1 MLSGCTRT
9 NYPDEIPPNGE
20 KAMNSFL
27 NALGVK
33 EPPAWLE
40 HAAPALHILLI
51 LVLAWLA
58 LKVAGRGLRK
68 IREVLEERSTS
79 PDDQKRIRTL
89 AQVFR
94 YVVNIAIGLVAGML
108 VLSELGISIT
118 PILATAGVAGIAV
131 GFGAQSLVKDYFSG
145 IFLLVEDQI
154 RQGDVVA
161 IADKAGLVEEIT
173 LRYVRLR
180 DFEGNV
186 HFVPNGAIGTVTN
199 RSRDFAF
206 ALVEVGVAYR
216 ENVDEALEIMR
227 EVGEEMRADS
237 SFGPRILEPTEIVGV
252 ENWADSAVVLR
263 CRLKVK
269 PLEQWNVR
277 REFLRRLKHAYDRRG
292 IEIPYP
298 HLTLYA
304 GQNKDGSAP
313 PLRIARHAA
322 AR

>member
-1 MLSGCTRT
+1 
-9 NYPDEIPPNGE
+9 
-20 KAMNSFL
+20 MNALL
-27 NALGVK
+27 NALGV
-33 EPPAWLE
+33 ETLPAWVE
-40 HAAPALHILLI
+40 HAMPIFHVLLI
-51 LVLAWLA
+51 LLLAWIA
-58 LKVAGRGLRK
+58 LHVANRAIRKLR
-68 IREVLEERSTS
+68 EMLEARSVN

-89 AQVFR
+89 GRVFR
-94 YVVNIAIGLVAGML
+94 YIANVVIILVAGML
-108 VLSELGISIT
+108 VLTELGISIA
-118 PILATAGVAGIAV
+118 PILATAGVAGIAI
-131 GFGAQSLVKDYFSG
+131 GFGAQSLIKDYFSG

-199 RSRDFAF
+199 RSREFAF
-206 ALVEVGVAYR
+206 ALIDAGVAYR
-216 ENVDEALEIMR
+216 EDVDEALEVMR
-227 EVGEEMRADS
+227 RVGEALRADS
-237 SFGPRILEPTEIVGV
+237 AFGPRILEPIEIVGV
-252 ENWADSAVVLR
+252 ENWADSAVILR

-277 REFLRRLKHAYDRRG
+277 REFLRRLKRAFDERG

-313 PLRIARHAA
+313 PLRIARAA
-322 AR
+322 KS